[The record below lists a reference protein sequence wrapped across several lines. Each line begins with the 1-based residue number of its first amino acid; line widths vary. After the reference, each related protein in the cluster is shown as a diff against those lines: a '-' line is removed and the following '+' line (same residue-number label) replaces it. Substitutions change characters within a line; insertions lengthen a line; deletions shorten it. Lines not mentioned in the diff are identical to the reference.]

1 MIDAASA
8 LTTIMTKTKKLTVDT
23 GIELLTYKRDRGLR
37 IWYNGKDLYTVKEFG
52 FEYNVI
58 ESDLKGMK
66 KLLKT
71 LLKREF
77 PRSKKIRVRE
87 IQGWD

>member
-52 FEYNVI
+52 FEHNVI

>member
-8 LTTIMTKTKKLTVDT
+8 LTTILTKTKKLTVDT
-23 GIELLTYKRDRGLR
+23 GLELLTYKRDRGLR
-37 IWYNGKDLYTVKEFG
+37 IWYNGKDMYTIKEFG

-58 ESDLKGMK
+58 ETNFNDLK
-66 KLLKT
+66 KLIKT

>member
-1 MIDAASA
+1 M
-8 LTTIMTKTKKLTVDT
+8 DT
-23 GIELLTYKRDRGLR
+23 GLELLTYKRDRGLR
-37 IWYNGKDLYTVKEFG
+37 IWYNGKDVYTIKEFG

-58 ESDLKGMK
+58 ETNFKDLK

-77 PRSKKIRVRE
+77 PRSKKIRIRE